1 MNEKGKN
8 PFAKMDSIKKE
19 KAKKFLEEASGETNK
34 ATRIKKNRKAK
45 HILLD
50 INLSDRLEKFLKEE
64 AKRYESQNY
73 IFNQAVNE
81 WLEKRGF

>member
-1 MNEKGKN
+1 MKEKDKN
-8 PFAKMDSIKKE
+8 PFAKIDSIKKE
-19 KAKKFLEEASGETNK
+19 KAKQFLEEASGETNK
-34 ATRIKKNRKAK
+34 TTRTKKSRKAK

-50 INLSDRLEKFLKEE
+50 INLNDRLEKFLKEE

-73 IFNQAVNE
+73 IFNQAINE